1 MSNEGERV
9 DIATVPYSTYSP
21 YGNDTELLVKERFN
35 LAETVALEQVDA
47 AQVYLASLTTLFANA
62 VMPDTDIVYDFQN
75 LEIDSGLTSNR
86 PDAPSA
92 EELTPA
98 TISVPEKG
106 SLTSISVPTITI
118 PTYTLAE
125 PSTTELYYDE
135 ATYQSDLHDALET
148 ALLDFIENGGTGL
161 GADVEDALWARA
173 RARQALTNEKV
184 RDTIEEFMSARGYTV
199 PPGALSGLLKEALL
213 EETRGDAQLNYE
225 ISIEQARLARAQSEF
240 TVTSSLAMEGQ
251 TKDQFNNVANRALEY
266 AKSSAQV
273 IIDLYLGKVQG
284 YIAKQQALKL
294 TVEAAKLQVDAA
306 AAANDSVNQTYATDV
321 RAYEAQ
327 TKMEIA
333 IVESIAKV
341 YGFKI
346 AGYEADAKVAAIQLN
361 GQIEELRAKMDQ
373 ANNQTNLTLKEAEL
387 TVQSYLGALQLTSD
401 AIKAGGT
408 ISAQIAAS
416 ALSAVNASASLGA
429 SAANNRTTGRNYSAN
444 LSNSAN
450 LSESHRYDHSEE

>member
-1 MSNEGERV
+1 MGNDGEHV
-9 DIATVPYSTYSP
+9 DVATVPYSAYYPYS
-21 YGNDTELLVKERFN
+21 NDAEQLVKERFN
-35 LAETVALEQVDA
+35 LAEAVALDQIAA
-47 AQVYLASLTTLFANA
+47 AQVYLASLTSLFTNA
-62 VMPDTDIVYDFQN
+62 DMPDTDITYDFQN
-75 LEIDSGLTSNR
+75 LEIDSGLVGNR
-86 PDAPSA
+86 PDAPSTT
-92 EELTPA
+92 ELTPG
-98 TISVPEKG
+98 TVSVPEKG
-106 SLTSISVPTITI
+106 ILTSISVPTISI
-118 PTYTLAE
+118 PSYTLAE

-135 ATYQSDLHDALET
+135 AVYQSDLHDALEE
-148 ALLDFIENGGTGL
+148 ALLAFIENGGTGL
-161 GADVEDALWARA
+161 GSDVEDALWARA

-213 EETRGDAQLNYE
+213 EETRGDAQMNYE

-240 TVTSSLAMEGQ
+240 TVSASITMEGQ
-251 TKDQFNNVANRALEY
+251 AKEQFNNIANRALEY
-266 AKSSAQV
+266 AKASAQV

-306 AAANDSVNQTYATDV
+306 AAANESVNQSYAIDV
-321 RAYEAQ
+321 QAYEAQ
-327 TKMEIA
+327 IKMEIA

-387 TVQSYLGALQLTSD
+387 TIQSYLGALQLTAD
-401 AIKAGGT
+401 GIKAGGN

-429 SAANNRTTGRNYSAN
+429 SEANNQNTGRSYTAN
-444 LSNSAN
+444 VSNTAT
-450 LSESHRYDHSEE
+450 LSESHKYDHTEE